1 MLRKVWQQASRLIEK
16 INHPVLCQ
24 YVDKLN
30 IQPALINYYRDF
42 LGRKTIF
49 DDFNTTYRCSNPPS
63 TDKLNVHS
71 HNADSL
77 IRQQLLCTAGTV
89 RCAILL
95 STVEAIAE
103 SKSAIHQYESLYA
116 FGKESV
122 SSHIALA
129 QEKGWRAYFDQ
140 VLKEALQEGKRS
152 FSINTWAPALRWENY
167 GGSHRFAAA
176 YYVGK
181 EQGYDESIDATL
193 NIYQPNY
200 AFISQLLERFD
211 CYILRISD
219 EKDYLL
225 LFDCIDKVDEQRLST
240 IMRVH
245 AIHVG
250 GQKTVALL
258 LLIHRKAD
266 VLTMLQAWIQHQV
279 QARRIIELGQWAS
292 EVRAQ
297 EGAIKKQYGLA

>member
-1 MLRKVWQQASRLIEK
+1 MLRKVRQQASRLIEK

-24 YVDKLN
+24 NVDKLN
-30 IQPALINYYRDF
+30 IQPALISYHRDF

-49 DDFNTTYRCSNPPS
+49 DGFNATYRCNDLLSP
-63 TDKLNVHS
+63 DKLNIHS

-77 IRQQLLCTAGTV
+77 IRQQLLCKAGTV

-122 SSHIALA
+122 ANHLMLA
-129 QEKGWRAYFDQ
+129 REKRWRAYFDQ

-152 FSINTWAPALRWENY
+152 FYINTWAPVLRWENY

-181 EQGYDESIDATL
+181 EQGFDESIDATL

-225 LFDCIDKVDEQRLST
+225 LFDCIDKVDDRRLST

-245 AIHVG
+245 AIHVDE
-250 GQKTVALL
+250 QKTVALL
-258 LLIHRKAD
+258 LLLHRKAA
-266 VLTMLQAWIQHQV
+266 LLSALQAWIQRQL

-292 EVRAQ
+292 KVRAQ
-297 EGAIKKQYGLA
+297 EGAIKRQYRLA